1 MIRRLPTLCL
11 ALVLSALV
19 GCAVPPPAAPRDA
32 TAPVDQWRGRL
43 VVTHFTASGPSVQAG
58 QFELG
63 GNPQRGW
70 LNLYSPMGQAVAE
83 LSWSAQGVIWKQ
95 SDRMQGFDRFED
107 WSVHW
112 LGTSLPAQAW
122 FDVLQ
127 GRPSP
132 HPDWTMERPTPRRWL
147 LIHANAPR
155 VEIKLTV
162 DEGPT
167 P

>member
-1 MIRRLPTLCL
+1 MIRRLPTLVL
-11 ALVLSALV
+11 ALALSALS
-19 GCAVPPPAAPRDA
+19 GCALTPSTPALDSAA
-32 TAPVDQWRGRL
+32 QLEVWRGRL

-63 GNPQRGW
+63 GKPQQGW
-70 LNLYSPMGQAVAE
+70 LSLYSPMGQAVAE

-95 SDRMQGFDRFED
+95 SDQIQRFDRFED

-112 LGTSLPAQAW
+112 LGTSLSSQAW

-132 HPDWTMERPTPRRWL
+132 QPDWSIERPTPRRWL
-147 LIHANAPR
+147 LIHANTPR
-155 VEIKLTV
+155 IEIKLTV
-162 DEGPT
+162 DEGPGS
-167 P
+167 